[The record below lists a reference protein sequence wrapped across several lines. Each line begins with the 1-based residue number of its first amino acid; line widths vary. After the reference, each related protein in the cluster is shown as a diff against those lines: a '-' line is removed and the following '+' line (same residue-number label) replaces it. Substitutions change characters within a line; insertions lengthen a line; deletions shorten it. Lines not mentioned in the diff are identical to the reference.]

1 MVRVFYHNLFNLN
14 MHSEVVEKASQE
26 ELQEFKKKWY
36 DRKKTTLI
44 IDILGVLL
52 IELIDAKK
60 IKNVLKM
67 DKKDR

>member
-1 MVRVFYHNLFNLN
+1 
-14 MHSEVVEKASQE
+14 MH
-26 ELQEFKKKWY
+26 EFKKKWY